1 MLVHAKKPHI
11 ELEIRGEGTKI
22 IEELIKKNIPD
33 VEITNENE
41 DEYVLY
47 NKTDFY
53 NEMVAETTPGKTIWT
68 YRDNSRLTLKQLS
81 EKTDIAESHLSD
93 MENDKRGIG
102 KITAK
107 KLGKALNCDYRRFL

>member
-11 ELEIRGEGTKI
+11 DLEIRGEGTKI
-22 IEELIKKNIPD
+22 IEELIRKNIPD
-33 VEITNENE
+33 VEISDE

-47 NKTDFY
+47 KETDFFK
-53 NEMVAETTPGKTIWT
+53 EMEAKTTPGKNLWV
-68 YRDNSRLTLKQLS
+68 YRDNSGLTLRQLS
-81 EKTDIAESHLSD
+81 EKTGIAESHISE

-102 KITAK
+102 RITAK